1 MARRTPTYAIRLAV
15 QGGGQVKAELVSVGQ
30 SGEQSLVVTW
40 RPRLLSLYLDGILRA
55 SSSAAATNT
64 GIAWSIYRW
73 GFSTSQDFNGDI
85 ALIACF
91 ASSWIPAMVRR
102 WHADPFGFL
111 RPWNEVPALFG
122 SAPQRLGGSLC
133 QVRGLALGRYPFGG
147 SLLPDRGADADLVTL
162 PSREPAA

>member
-1 MARRTPTYAIRLAV
+1 MARRTQTYAIRLAV
-15 QGGGQVKAELVSVGQ
+15 EGGGQVKAELVSVGQ

-91 ASSWIPAMVRR
+91 ASSPPWCGAGTPIRSASCAHGTKCLRSLAARRSALAAASVRS
-102 WHADPFGFL
+102 A
-111 RPWNEVPALFG
+111 G
-122 SAPQRLGGSLC
+122 SRLVATLSAAASC
-133 QVRGLALGRYPFGG
+133 RI
-147 SLLPDRGADADLVTL
+147 GART
-162 PSREPAA
+162 PTW